1 MDVVFTISRT
11 KVGFTL
17 LSLSR
22 SVLSIF
28 SILYFQIFRTFSF
41 NTYLTC
47 FWSRY
52 VV

>member
-1 MDVVFTISRT
+1 MDVVFNIYRT

-22 SVLSIF
+22 SVLFIF
-28 SILYFQIFRTFSF
+28 SILYLQIFRTFLF